1 MRGLLPLVFSA
12 LASAAA
18 IAEPRQA
25 AAPPVTV
32 VSASSLGGNGCPT
45 GKFSYTLSI
54 DKTVGTL
61 IFDVYRGYVG
71 PTAPPDSRELFCDFA
86 VVFRFPLGC
95 TAGTI
100 TAIPGGYIQLGDG
113 INGTFSSQYTISPGT
128 LGPNPANLVF
138 TSAQWGGG
146 GGDYTEVQAISVKE
160 NIRNENERNVTFTAR
175 SRLFLT
181 APGPDVT
188 GQFGVDHLDISISQP
203 TVC

>member
-1 MRGLLPLVFSA
+1 MRGFFPLVFSA

-25 AAPPVTV
+25 PVVTV
-32 VSASSLGGNGCPT
+32 VSATSLGGNGCPT

-71 PTAPPDSRELFCDFA
+71 PTAPPDSREQFCDFA

-95 TAGTI
+95 TSGTI
-100 TAIPGGYIQLGDG
+100 TAIPGGYIQLGAG

-138 TSAQWGGG
+138 TSAQWAA
-146 GGDYTEVQAISVKE
+146 GGDYTEVQAIPVKE
-160 NIRNENERNVTFTAR
+160 TIRNENERNVTFTAR

-188 GQFGVDHLDISISQP
+188 GQFGVDHMDISISQP